1 MEVFNLDIIPG
12 KSAPVIHASQFDAG
26 REFKANLFEGPTV
39 YTLSGAET
47 LSVIVRKPDGNMVT
61 AAVTNTSDSYITFET
76 TEQMTACD
84 GANLCELRIE
94 NGADVIGSIN
104 FIMEVEKSP
113 DTGITSAS
121 EIHNLEAQ
129 VDAFTA
135 IAVAD
140 QYDSANVIFDNAPT
154 PGHGNGYAVTSEG
167 VKNAIPAN
175 SDFSLSGLSDTTITS
190 PSANQILQYSSNKW
204 QNKPFTLAN
213 LTDTTISSPSKGQ
226 ILSYDG
232 SKWKNGGAVDVKNDI
247 TWNETTASGTGAYR
261 VANMMFITY
270 QGESITHSTGDTLFV
285 LPTALRPIQ
294 NWEQSFTVDGK
305 TYGQVHVLA
314 NGNVNV
320 NNIADNTQAGRIYFS
335 VAFPIA

>member
-12 KSAPVIHASQFDAG
+12 KSVPVIHASQFDAG

-61 AAVTNTSDSYITFET
+61 AAVTNTSDSYIIFET

-94 NGADVIGSIN
+94 NGVDVIGSIN

-121 EIHNLEAQ
+121 EIHNLAAQ

-140 QYDSANVIFDNAPT
+140 QYDSANVIFDNSPT

-167 VKNAIPAN
+167 VETALSGKANNSDIPVN
-175 SDFSLSGLSDTTITS
+175 SDFSLSGLSDTTITT
-190 PSANQILQYSSNKW
+190 PQNNQLLGYS
-204 QNKPFTLAN
+204 
-213 LTDTTISSPSKGQ
+213 G
-226 ILSYDG
+226 G
-232 SKWKNGGAVDVKNDI
+232 KWKNTSDLYYNNGTINIGNLDVGGWI
-247 TWNETTASGTGAYR
+247 TSGRSVVRFTVPLPKKIPAGKTITIGGKGRMYSDTGTALVASGTNLADWGTWTFNIIESG
-261 VANMMFITY
+261 VECLCSFANAFSSSDCTNNTLQTIY
-270 QGESITHSTGDTLFV
+270 LESTATL
-285 LPTALRPIQ
+285 TIS
-294 NWEQSFTVDGK
+294 N
-305 TYGQVHVLA
+305 
-314 NGNVNV
+314 
-320 NNIADNTQAGRIYFS
+320 
-335 VAFPIA
+335 

>member
-12 KSAPVIHASQFDAG
+12 KSVPVIHASQFDAG

-61 AAVTNTSDSYITFET
+61 AAVTNTSDSYITFKT

-121 EIHNLEAQ
+121 EIHNLAAQ

-135 IAVAD
+135 IAVAN
-140 QYDSANVIFDNAPT
+140 QYDSANVIFDNTPT

-167 VKNAIPAN
+167 VATALGTKADT
-175 SDFSLSGLSDTTITS
+175 SSLATVATAGTLSSLNDTNITT
-190 PSANQILQYSSNKW
+190 PSNGQTLSYNGSKWVNKSVE
-204 QNKPFTLAN
+204 
-213 LTDTTISSPSKGQ
+213 TTISVAR
-226 ILSYDG
+226 G
-232 SKWKNGGAVDVKNDI
+232 S
-247 TWNETTASGTGAYR
+247 
-261 VANMMFITY
+261 
-270 QGESITHSTGDTLFV
+270 TLPNTFP
-285 LPTALRPIQ
+285 LPNVSRR
-294 NWEQSFTVDGK
+294 
-305 TYGQVHVLA
+305 
-314 NGNVNV
+314 GNVCVV
-320 NNIADNTQAGRIYFS
+320 NFAIQIPAGTYSNTTTLWELS
-335 VAFPIA
+335 PKPIANTRCMLAFSANPNNFTNLNLLTDGTVKFNGSQTVASDSWLIGQAVYLTDG

>member
-129 VDAFTA
+129 VNAFTA

-140 QYDSANVIFDNAPT
+140 QYDSANVIFDNSPT

-167 VKNAIPAN
+167 VATALGTKADT
-175 SDFSLSGLSDTTITS
+175 SSLATVATAGTLESLSDTTITN
-190 PSANQILQYSSNKW
+190 PSS
-204 QNKPFTLAN
+204 
-213 LTDTTISSPSKGQ
+213 GQ
-226 ILSYDG
+226 VLSYDG
-232 SKWKNGGAVDVKNDI
+232 DEWKNKLD
-247 TWNETTASGTGAYR
+247 
-261 VANMMFITY
+261 
-270 QGESITHSTGDTLFV
+270 SITLTPDNTGVAFSNVGGSKIGNQVVLSATVNFTGSQNAWTTLGTV
-285 LPTALRPIQ
+285 NIKPSQDPRTPLIRNAYGDVCGLIRIQ
-294 NWEQSFTVDGK
+294 
-305 TYGQVHVLA
+305 A
-314 NGNVNV
+314 NGTVSAFTTMAV
-320 NNIADNTQAGRIYFS
+320 TGNNSFCICYTT
-335 VAFPIA
+335 

>member
-135 IAVAD
+135 IAVAN

-167 VKNAIPAN
+167 VATALGTKADTSSLATVATTGAY
-175 SDFSLSGLSDTTITS
+175 SDLSGLPTIPDITPLTETSITITKGATM
-190 PSANQILQYSSNKW
+190 PSGFPVPSVMRYGKVCIVNFSIQIPAGTYASSDILWKLSIAPTSHIRNTVAMGGSTT
-204 QNKPFTLAN
+204 TLNINTSGEIYFQGSQTLSGSAW
-213 LTDTTISSPSKGQ
+213 TFGQ
-226 ILSYDG
+226 IVY
-232 SKWKNGGAVDVKNDI
+232 I
-247 TWNETTASGTGAYR
+247 TA
-261 VANMMFITY
+261 
-270 QGESITHSTGDTLFV
+270 
-285 LPTALRPIQ
+285 
-294 NWEQSFTVDGK
+294 
-305 TYGQVHVLA
+305 
-314 NGNVNV
+314 
-320 NNIADNTQAGRIYFS
+320 
-335 VAFPIA
+335 

>member
-140 QYDSANVIFDNAPT
+140 QYDSANVIFDNSPT

-167 VKNAIPAN
+167 VLNAIPAN
-175 SDFSLSGLSDTTITS
+175 SDFSLSGLSDTTITT
-190 PSANQILQYSSNKW
+190 PSS
-204 QNKPFTLAN
+204 
-213 LTDTTISSPSKGQ
+213 GQ
-226 ILSYDG
+226 VLSYDG
-232 SKWKNGGAVDVKNDI
+232 GKWKNKSVESALN
-247 TWNETTASGTGAYR
+247 TTCSIVRGTGRPNTFPLPSYVRSGNIAVVNLSVQIPTGTY
-261 VANMMFITY
+261 ANTDILWKVTPAPS
-270 QGESITHSTGDTLFV
+270 QHTRTIIRLGSSDVTI
-285 LPTALRPIQ
+285 
-294 NWEQSFTVDGK
+294 
-305 TYGQVHVLA
+305 
-314 NGNVNV
+314 NVNTSGEV
-320 NNIADNTQAGRIYFS
+320 FFQGSQTLSAAAWTFGQIIIVTS
-335 VAFPIA
+335 